1 MAALDFE
8 TPAATAALEVEKR
21 KVARAQTGR
30 AKAEE
35 KNAALED
42 DLGNLLKEV
51 DAHKD
56 DEEEMKHKEAD
67 GVWEAEMKQKG
78 AERDD
83 REGLLKIVGKKG
95 EAYSLE
101 MQELGMELM
110 GRGLPAPEA
119 RAVLIIFTKASY
131 PEAKVGID
139 YRIPD
144 PMMFK
149 RRRTYLEPLG
159 QFMALRA
166 VDRAKII
173 HVLHDATSKKGVSFF
188 SVVAKVTVDGKTQ
201 SIPLAFKVANPPVF
215 LCLT

>member
-1 MAALDFE
+1 
-8 TPAATAALEVEKR
+8 
-21 KVARAQTGR
+21 
-30 AKAEE
+30 
-35 KNAALED
+35 
-42 DLGNLLKEV
+42 
-51 DAHKD
+51 
-56 DEEEMKHKEAD
+56 
-67 GVWEAEMKQKG
+67 MKQKG
-78 AERDD
+78 TERDD
-83 REGLLKIVGKKG
+83 REGLLKVVGKKG

-101 MQELGMELM
+101 MQELGMELT

-119 RAVLIIFTKASY
+119 RAVLIIFMKASY
-131 PEAKVGID
+131 PEAKVGVD

-149 RRRTYLEPLG
+149 RWRTYLEPLG

-201 SIPLAFKVANPPVF
+201 SIPLSFKVPPPPTSPPPLSLSACVLHAMCHLPSSSPHNFLSRRSPGMAAPLANHAQWSNLLNRTSPS
-215 LCLT
+215 